1 MAERTIGSRQVFD
14 GRLLTVRVDDVE
26 LPSGRRAT
34 REIVEHP
41 GAVAMLAWDGERV
54 ALVRQWRQAAGDSLL
69 EIPAGTREPGEDP
82 LTTAQR
88 ELAEEVGVS
97 AAQWAQ
103 GPAFFTA
110 PGFCTEYLTIFLA
123 SELAPADGSA
133 EPDEEGLV
141 VEWLPLD
148 DALTGLDEGRI
159 RDAKSVAVILWLARR
174 LQPARG

>member
-26 LPSGRRAT
+26 LPSGRGAT

-123 SELAPADGSA
+123 SELAPADGTA
-133 EPDEEGLV
+133 EPDEEGLM
-141 VEWLPLD
+141 VEWLPLG
-148 DALTGLDEGRI
+148 DALAALDEGRI
-159 RDAKSVAVILWLARR
+159 RDAKSVAGILWLARH
-174 LQPARG
+174 LQPDRR